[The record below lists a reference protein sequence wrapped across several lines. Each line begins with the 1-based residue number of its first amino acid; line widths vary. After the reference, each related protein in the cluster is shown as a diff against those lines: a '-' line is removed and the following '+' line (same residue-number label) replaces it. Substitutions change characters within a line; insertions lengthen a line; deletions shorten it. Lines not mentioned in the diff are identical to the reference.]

1 MSDIYKAIRYIREQ
15 KKLSQQQMADRLNM
29 SQGNYARLERGKIG
43 LSTENLFKIAD
54 IFDMGAME
62 LMHYDPEVEKI
73 PKEERMAKELEDLL
87 RKMDELKSVFLNN
100 LLKNFR
106 QERTKYSPVPVV
118 TQEDVLKLGWKL
130 EDYNP
135 MDAGPDHVMYSKKD
149 MDKCYAATFEQ
160 VRDFLVFFELGLVDN
175 PYFKKAYEEY
185 KQKQKDEAA
194 PEQ

>member
-1 MSDIYKAIRYIREQ
+1 MSDIYKAIKYIREQ

-29 SQGNYARLERGKIG
+29 SQGNYARMERGKIG

-73 PKEERMAKELEDLL
+73 PKEERMAKELGDL
-87 RKMDELKSVFLNN
+87 REKMDRLKLVFLDY
-100 LLKNFR
+100 LLKKFR
-106 QERTKYSPVPVV
+106 EERTKYSPVRVE

-135 MDAGPDHVMYSKKD
+135 MDAGPDHMMYSKKD
-149 MDKCYAATFEQ
+149 MDKCYAYAFEQ
-160 VRDFLVFFELGLVDN
+160 VSDLIAFFELGLVDN
-175 PYFKKAYEEY
+175 PFFSNAYEEY
-185 KQKQKDEAA
+185 KQNQKNEAP

>member
-73 PKEERMAKELEDLL
+73 PKEERMAKELDDLR

-100 LLKNFR
+100 LLKYFR
-106 QERTKYSPVPVV
+106 QERPKYSPVPVAK
-118 TQEDVLKLGWKL
+118 QEDVLKLGWKL

-135 MDAGPDHVMYSKKD
+135 MEGGPEHMMYYKKD
-149 MDKCYAATFEQ
+149 MDKCYAFAFEQ
-160 VRDFLVFFELGLVDN
+160 VRDFWVFFDLGLVDN

-185 KQKQKDEAA
+185 KQNQKNEAP